1 MGTLDV
7 RLRTQKRLEEV
18 LVIVLPRQVQQYL
31 LHAPSPSQVLPNFA
45 KLNDTLLIFQ

>member
-31 LHAPSPSQVLPNFA
+31 LHAPSQVLPNFA